1 MMDVLE
7 TKNDLCSQELKYKS
21 QNNYKNQFLWLTVV
35 IRMFAWYINNKMSD
49 YIAKWVFRRAL
60 VFSNIFRLSFPYQ

>member
-21 QNNYKNQFLWLTVV
+21 QNNYKNQLL
-35 IRMFAWYINNKMSD
+35 
-49 YIAKWVFRRAL
+49 
-60 VFSNIFRLSFPYQ
+60 